1 MFKTDFFKKKTVTT
15 IYIWSILTV
24 FFFVLL
30 FMFLVIFEGYSDFEK
45 DAQVLRKQY
54 LVEQEKRIRFDTQ
67 RVLKYIAHSY
77 ESKPEMLDEKALQKQ
92 VLNAIEQLY
101 GRQDGTG
108 YIFVYDFNG
117 TLLSDPLQL
126 NTVGKNLY
134 HFKDEN
140 GVQVIKEL
148 IDVSKEKEGGFVRY
162 TWIKPTTGKPA
173 PKISY
178 ASAFEPWQWMV
189 GTGVYL
195 DEVEKVIAQKKER
208 LKKRLIRYTMGIL
221 SLTVILFIISFI
233 GLLIVNGIIRR
244 EIDTFSRFFK
254 KAAKTH
260 TTIDEGQIE
269 LMEFKKMVKYVN
281 EMVDDIHAQQ
291 QKLKELNLSLE
302 KKVAEKTKDLS
313 EKNRLLEK
321 EKRFSENLLIA
332 QDKFIK
338 HSIHEINT
346 PLAVIMMHIDMY
358 KLKRGENKYLSKIEA
373 AAKMISNIYDDL
385 SYMVKKDRFDY
396 VKQTIDFSAFLKERI
411 AFFNEI
417 ARANEHR
424 IISKIEEG
432 ITIWFSDIELQRV
445 IDNNLSNAIKYAH
458 KHSDITIRLKEEEE
472 RIILEF
478 QTYSKQ
484 IEDTSRIFEPFHQEV
499 ASEGGFGL
507 GLEIVHGI
515 CKKAC
520 VEVSV
525 ESGTEITIFRYLFMA
540 HPIPDKGGNN
550 ESPAA

>member
-1 MFKTDFFKKKTVTT
+1 MKKSDFFKRKTVTT

-45 DAQVLRKQY
+45 DAQILRKQY

-67 RVLKYIAHSY
+67 RVIQYIAHSSK
-77 ESKPEMLDEKALQKQ
+77 SKPLMLNEKALQKQ
-92 VLNAIEQLY
+92 VLNAIEHLY

-126 NTVGKNLY
+126 NTVGQNLY
-134 HFKDEN
+134 DFKDEN
-140 GVQVIKEL
+140 GIQVIKEL
-148 IDVSKEKEGGFVRY
+148 IDVSKRKEGGFVRY
-162 TWIKPTTGKPA
+162 TWVKPTTGKPA

-178 ASAFEPWQWMV
+178 ASAFAPWQWIV

-195 DEVEKVIAQKKER
+195 DEVEKVIAKKKEQ

-260 TTIDEGQIE
+260 TTIDEKQIE
-269 LMEFKKMVKYVN
+269 LAEFKKMVKYVN
-281 EMVDDIHAQQ
+281 EMVDDIHTQQ

-313 EKNRLLEK
+313 KKNRLLEK
-321 EKRFSENLLIA
+321 EKRFSENLLVA

-358 KLKRGENKYLSKIEA
+358 KLKQGENKYLSKIEA
-373 AAKMISNIYDDL
+373 AAKMIANIYDDL
-385 SYMVKKDRFDY
+385 SYMVKKDRFVY
-396 VKQTIDFSAFLKERI
+396 EKQQINFSAFLKERI
-411 AFFNEI
+411 DFFEEI
-417 ARANEHR
+417 AKGNEQR
-424 IISKIEEG
+424 IVAKIEEG
-432 ITIWFSDIELQRV
+432 IMIYFSDIELQRI
-445 IDNNLSNAIKYAH
+445 IDNNLSNAIKYAY
-458 KHSDITIRLKEEEE
+458 KHSDIVVRLVQEKSS
-472 RIILEF
+472 ILLEF
-478 QTYSKQ
+478 QTHSKK
-484 IEDTSRIFEPFHQEV
+484 IEDTKRIFEPFHQEV
-499 ASEGGFGL
+499 ASKGGFGL
-507 GLEIVHGI
+507 GLQIVHGI
-515 CKKAC
+515 CQKECAD
-520 VEVSV
+520 VQVVSG
-525 ESGTEITIFRYLFMA
+525 EEITVFRYLF
-540 HPIPDKGGNN
+540 KG
-550 ESPAA
+550 EMV

>member
-1 MFKTDFFKKKTVTT
+1 MKKSDFFKRKTVTT

-45 DAQVLRKQY
+45 DAQILRKQY

-67 RVLKYIAHSY
+67 RVVQYIAHSSK
-77 ESKPEMLDEKALQKQ
+77 SKPLMLNEKALQKQ
-92 VLNAIEQLY
+92 VLNAIEHLY

-126 NTVGKNLY
+126 NTVGQNLY
-134 HFKDEN
+134 DFKDEN
-140 GVQVIKEL
+140 GIQVIKEL
-148 IDVSKEKEGGFVRY
+148 IDVSKRKEGGFVRY
-162 TWIKPTTGKPA
+162 TWVKPTTGKPA

-178 ASAFEPWQWMV
+178 ASAFAPWQWMV

-195 DEVEKVIAQKKER
+195 DEVEKVIAKKKEQ

-260 TTIDEGQIE
+260 TTIDEKQIE
-269 LMEFKKMVKYVN
+269 LAEFKKMVNYVN
-281 EMVDDIHAQQ
+281 EMVDDIHTQQ

-313 EKNRLLEK
+313 KKNRLLEK
-321 EKRFSENLLIA
+321 EKRFSENLLVA

-358 KLKRGENKYLSKIEA
+358 KLKQGENKYLSKIEA
-373 AAKMISNIYDDL
+373 AAKMIANIYDDL
-385 SYMVKKDRFDY
+385 SYMVKKDRFVY
-396 VKQTIDFSAFLKERI
+396 EKQQINFSAFLEERI
-411 AFFNEI
+411 DFFEEI
-417 ARANEHR
+417 AKGNEQR
-424 IISKIEEG
+424 IVAKIEEG
-432 ITIWFSDIELQRV
+432 IMIYFSDIELQRI
-445 IDNNLSNAIKYAH
+445 IDNNLSNAIKYAY
-458 KHSDITIRLKEEEE
+458 KHSDIVVRLVQEKSS
-472 RIILEF
+472 ILLEF
-478 QTYSKQ
+478 QTHSKK
-484 IEDTSRIFEPFHQEV
+484 IEDTKRIFEPFHQEV
-499 ASEGGFGL
+499 ASKGGFGL
-507 GLEIVHGI
+507 GLQIVHGI
-515 CKKAC
+515 CQKECAD
-520 VEVSV
+520 VQVVSG
-525 ESGTEITIFRYLFMA
+525 EEITVFRYLF
-540 HPIPDKGGNN
+540 KG
-550 ESPAA
+550 EMV

>member
-1 MFKTDFFKKKTVTT
+1 VKKSDFFKRKTVTT

-45 DAQVLRKQY
+45 DAQILRKQY

-67 RVLKYIAHSY
+67 RVIQYIAHSSK
-77 ESKPEMLDEKALQKQ
+77 SKPLMLNEKALQKQ
-92 VLNAIEQLY
+92 VLNAIEHLY

-126 NTVGKNLY
+126 NTVGQNLY
-134 HFKDEN
+134 DFKDEN
-140 GVQVIKEL
+140 GIQVIKEL
-148 IDVSKEKEGGFVRY
+148 IDVSKRKEGGFVRY
-162 TWIKPTTGKPA
+162 TWVKPTTGKPA

-178 ASAFEPWQWMV
+178 ASAFAPWQWIV

-195 DEVEKVIAQKKER
+195 DEVEKVIAKKKEQ

-260 TTIDEGQIE
+260 TTIDEKQIE
-269 LMEFKKMVKYVN
+269 LAEFKKMVKYVN
-281 EMVDDIHAQQ
+281 EMVDDIHTQQ

-313 EKNRLLEK
+313 KKNRLLEK
-321 EKRFSENLLIA
+321 EKRFSENLLVA

-358 KLKRGENKYLSKIEA
+358 KLKQGENKYLSKIEA
-373 AAKMISNIYDDL
+373 AAKMIANIYDDL
-385 SYMVKKDRFDY
+385 SYMVKKDRFVY
-396 VKQTIDFSAFLKERI
+396 EKQQINFSAFLKERI
-411 AFFNEI
+411 DFFEEI
-417 ARANEHR
+417 AKGNEQR
-424 IISKIEEG
+424 IVAKIEEG
-432 ITIWFSDIELQRV
+432 IMIYFSDIELQRI
-445 IDNNLSNAIKYAH
+445 IDNNLSNAIKYAY
-458 KHSDITIRLKEEEE
+458 KHSDIVVRLVQEKSS
-472 RIILEF
+472 ILLEF
-478 QTYSKQ
+478 QTHSKK
-484 IEDTSRIFEPFHQEV
+484 IEDTKRIFEPFHQEV
-499 ASEGGFGL
+499 ASKGGFGL
-507 GLEIVHGI
+507 GLQIVHGI
-515 CKKAC
+515 CQKECAD
-520 VEVSV
+520 VQVVSG
-525 ESGTEITIFRYLFMA
+525 EEITVFRYLF
-540 HPIPDKGGNN
+540 KG
-550 ESPAA
+550 EMV